1 MKTTSRSLYSKIA
14 AIAVVL
20 CFGLCAYAQG
30 SPREELAHAYY
41 LLKSANADYDGH
53 RAKALH
59 ELGAAGQELGIKLE
73 GGVPEG
79 ERQWHSD
86 KQLQEARRLIGDVR
100 DRMEEKDRNRIA
112 HHLDISMHE
121 IDIALKK
128 R

>member
-20 CFGLCAYAQG
+20 CFGLAAYAE

-41 LLKSANADYDGH
+41 LLKSANADYGGH

-59 ELGAAGQELGIKLE
+59 ELGSAGEELHMELK

-86 KQLQEARRLIGDVR
+86 KQLEEARRLIADVNE
-100 DRMEEKDRNRIA
+100 RMEERDRQHIS
-112 HHLDISMHE
+112 HHLEASMKE
-121 IDIALKK
+121 IDLALRK